1 MPAISFEFERKLFK
15 SDSKSLTFKGFRS
28 LNDELCKKRIEILY
42 NRRSNALYNIG
53 ILKHSSHAINEVDIQ
68 MIIANDFDFYLEN
81 VYDDLF
87 QIQLEVL
94 IKIIQAANF
103 TNHNLAFQ
111 VILRYGEQ
119 NSNYFSLIRYLDI
132 KLLSEENLN
141 DIFRNSDKYSGI
153 TPIRNRKDI
162 FVTTSGKQTIRCV
175 TGIGIGFLSG
185 SIFVHIL
192 HKRK

>member
-111 VILRYGEQ
+111 VI
-119 NSNYFSLIRYLDI
+119 
-132 KLLSEENLN
+132 
-141 DIFRNSDKYSGI
+141 
-153 TPIRNRKDI
+153 
-162 FVTTSGKQTIRCV
+162 
-175 TGIGIGFLSG
+175 
-185 SIFVHIL
+185 
-192 HKRK
+192 